1 MGEFR
6 PSKPGERRGG
16 RAKGAG
22 NKVTTD
28 IKQMVI
34 NALNKAG
41 GENYLLQQAREN
53 PKAFIGLV
61 GKIFPSTIIDNS
73 TNNTLQVNMSEV
85 VKKALLDSDRM
96 YKELAALKAGTAPL
110 MIDAQPIDNAA
121 QTHDMPSTQAHD
133 GDAMVYVD
141 GVTLKGEM

>member
-1 MGEFR
+1 MPR
-6 PSKPGERRGG
+6 KPFESGNKLGG
-16 RAKGAG
+16 RPKGIP
-22 NKVTTD
+22 NKVSYD

-73 TNNTLQVNMSEV
+73 TNNTLQLNISDV
-85 VKKALLDSDRM
+85 VKKALADSDRM
-96 YKELAALKAGTAPL
+96 YKGLQALKAGAQPL
-110 MIDAQPIDNAA
+110 MIDAQPIDKPV
-121 QTHDMPSTQAHD
+121 QTHDMPHTQAHD
-133 GDAMVYVD
+133 EAQYAYVD
-141 GVTLKGEM
+141 SVTLKGEM